1 MKQTYKKSIPMIKRL
16 LFFLL
21 IHSFCSKAIGAHTY
35 YLSAAG
41 DDTRSGVTVAEA
53 WRSIDKLNTIT
64 LRAGDRVLFEGGST
78 FGGSLCLRG
87 RSQGT
92 AEQPIVISSYG
103 KGIATIHSGKSYGFY
118 AHNTAG
124 IELHRLN
131 FVGAGRLSNTSS
143 GVIFYLDSAATH
155 LRHLVLDSVDVSGYQ
170 KAGISIGSWEGHSGY
185 RDVRLTNCRSHENG
199 ESGITSYA
207 QELGAHHN
215 WYIGRCTA
223 FNNSGRADITH
234 THTGNGIVV
243 SGIDG
248 ALIEKCEAYNNGW
261 LNANP
266 SGGPVGIW
274 GWCCNNLVIQEC
286 ESHHNRSGIAHDGG
300 GFDLDGG
307 CTNSVLQYN
316 YSHDN
321 DGPGYLLAQYY
332 GAPPLHDVTIRYNIS
347 TNDARRYNQGAIM
360 LWSSG
365 DNGGIQRASIHNN
378 TVYVSSPGNGS
389 IPKAVYISSDG
400 ISGITLRNNVFQTEA
415 GLPLIDSATPYGV
428 RLEGNCYW
436 SSGAPFTIRWQNES
450 FSTLTS
456 WRTKTAQEMIG
467 TRICGLNANPQL
479 ALSNTTSD
487 SEAASTTPSIAA
499 FRLSVTSALIGA
511 GLNLMKEFGQH
522 PGLRD
527 FYKNATPTQDQRGNI
542 GADEGVAVVQASA
555 NQHVAAPAWCTAYP
569 TLAHDFVRVLI
580 TGTLPASATLQLYDM
595 QGRLCRT
602 QVLSR
607 AAAIEHTLPLDDL
620 PAGRYILRV
629 TRGEQHTSQSLLIT
643 H

>member
-1 MKQTYKKSIPMIKRL
+1 MIKRL

-21 IHSFCSKAIGAHTY
+21 IQGLCGNAISAHTY
-35 YLSAAG
+35 YLSATGNDAG
-41 DDTRSGVTVAEA
+41 SGATIEDA
-53 WRSIDKLNTIT
+53 WRSIDKLNTIP
-64 LRAGDRVLFEGGST
+64 LHAGDRVLFEGGSI
-78 FGGSLCLRG
+78 FAGAIWIRS

-92 AEQPIVISSYG
+92 AERPIIIGSYG
-103 KGIATIHSGKSYGFY
+103 RGAATITSGSSYGFY
-118 AHNTAG
+118 AHNAAG

-131 FVGAGRLSNTSS
+131 FVGAGRLSNTHS
-143 GVIFYLDSAATH
+143 GILFYLDSTAAH
-155 LRHLVLDSVDVSGYQ
+155 LQHLVLDSVDVSGYQ
-170 KAGISIGSWEGHSGY
+170 AAGISIGSWQGNSGY
-185 RDVRLTNCRSHENG
+185 SDVRLTNCRSHENG
-199 ESGITSYA
+199 ESGISSYA

-215 WYIGRCTA
+215 WYLGHCA
-223 FNNSGRADITH
+223 AYNNSGRADITN

-248 ALIEKCEAYNNGW
+248 ALIEQCEAYNNGW

-266 SGGPVGIW
+266 NGGPVGIW

-286 ESHHNRSGIAHDGG
+286 ESHHNRSGTAHDGG

-307 CTNSVLQYN
+307 CTNSILQYN

-321 DGPGYLLAQYY
+321 DGPGYLVAQYY

-378 TVYVSSPGNGS
+378 TVYVSAPCNGS
-389 IPKAVYISSDG
+389 TPKAVYISSDG
-400 ISGITLRNNVFQTEA
+400 ISGVSLRNNVFQTEA
-415 GLPLIDSATPYGV
+415 GLPLLESATPYGV

-436 SSGAPFTIRWQNES
+436 SSGEAFAIRWRNES
-450 FSTLTS
+450 FSNLTD
-456 WRTKTAQEMIG
+456 WRVRTEQEMIG
-467 TRICGLNANPQL
+467 TRICGLNADPQL
-479 ALSNTTSD
+479 MLSNSTS
-487 SEAASTTPSIAA
+487 ANPTPSATASIAA
-499 FRLSVTSALIGA
+499 FRLSVKSALVGA
-511 GLNLMKEFGQH
+511 GLNLVKEFNQQ
-522 PGLRD
+522 PGPRD

-555 NQHVAAPAWCTAYP
+555 APSATAAPWFTAYP
-569 TLAHDFVRVLI
+569 TLAHDLIHVLI
-580 TGTLPASATLQLYDM
+580 SNPTPTSSTLQFYNT

-602 QVLSR
+602 QVLPR
-607 AAAIEHTLPLDDL
+607 AASADYTLTLSDL
-620 PAGRYILRV
+620 PAGRYVLRV
-629 TRGEQHTSQSLLIT
+629 TRGEQRATQPLIIT